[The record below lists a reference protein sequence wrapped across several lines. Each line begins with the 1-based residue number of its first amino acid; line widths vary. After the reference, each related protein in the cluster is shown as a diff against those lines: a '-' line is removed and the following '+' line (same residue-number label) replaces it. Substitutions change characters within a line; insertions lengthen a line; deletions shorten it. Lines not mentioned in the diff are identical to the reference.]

1 MTNFMKTPVDISRAS
16 KTAILVLD
24 IQEEIY
30 HTVSVHLA
38 V

>member
-1 MTNFMKTPVDISRAS
+1 MSIDKVPVDISRPL
-16 KTAILVLD
+16 KFAILVLD
-24 IQEEIY
+24 IQEKFY